1 MNKTGSKT
9 KLLPVQG
16 KDMDSIMKSL
26 AKGVTEYF
34 TSEKYGEYLKTM
46 MNFHQYSFN
55 NILLILMQCP
65 DATFVTGYHNWQT
78 MGRQVNHGEIGITII
93 APVKIK
99 KKIKEKKKDND
110 YAEEETEITYTK
122 YKTISVFDISQ
133 TSGKSLPDINPHDLE
148 GAIEDYELFRN
159 AAIAISP
166 VPVRFDAIEGGSHG
180 YYDLNNKEIVIL
192 KGMSERQT
200 IKTLLHEIT
209 HAYLHNREKME
220 KTKDKKSRGTKEV
233 EAESTAYC
241 VCNFF
246 GLSTD
251 EYSFPYIVGWSNK
264 SNMKELR
271 KSMDIIKTTSSK
283 IIGDLER
290 QLKGNG
296 LYNYK
301 VVEQTA

>member
-1 MNKTGSKT
+1 MDNTPINQHLKNMSI
-9 KLLPVQG
+9 KLQ
-16 KDMDSIMKSL
+16 M
-26 AKGVTEYF
+26 
-34 TSEKYGEYLKTM
+34 
-46 MNFHQYSFN
+46 
-55 NILLILMQCP
+55 LMFP
-65 DATFVTGYHNWQT
+65 F
-78 MGRQVNHGEIGITII
+78 
-93 APVKIK
+93 
-99 KKIKEKKKDND
+99 
-110 YAEEETEITYTK
+110 
-122 YKTISVFDISQ
+122 
-133 TSGKSLPDINPHDLE
+133 
-148 GAIEDYELFRN
+148 
-159 AAIAISP
+159 
-166 VPVRFDAIEGGSHG
+166 
-180 YYDLNNKEIVIL
+180 
-192 KGMSERQT
+192 
-200 IKTLLHEIT
+200 
-209 HAYLHNREKME
+209 
-220 KTKDKKSRGTKEV
+220 

>member
-1 MNKTGSKT
+1 M
-9 KLLPVQG
+9 
-16 KDMDSIMKSL
+16 
-26 AKGVTEYF
+26 
-34 TSEKYGEYLKTM
+34 
-46 MNFHQYSFN
+46 
-55 NILLILMQCP
+55 
-65 DATFVTGYHNWQT
+65 
-78 MGRQVNHGEIGITII
+78 
-93 APVKIK
+93 
-99 KKIKEKKKDND
+99 
-110 YAEEETEITYTK
+110 
-122 YKTISVFDISQ
+122 
-133 TSGKSLPDINPHDLE
+133 
-148 GAIEDYELFRN
+148 
-159 AAIAISP
+159 
-166 VPVRFDAIEGGSHG
+166 
-180 YYDLNNKEIVIL
+180 NNKEIVIL

-301 VVEQTA
+301 VIEQTA